1 MEKSTMI
8 RSAVLRVSVGAA
20 LFASFVTAA
29 HAATPAALVR
39 DVRRVP
45 GPNLS
50 SGPSNMVSLGPVALF
65 WASTPLTGA
74 EPYRT
79 DGTAAGTSLITDLC
93 PGRCG
98 SLSVTEHPPIAAAGY
113 AFFLATDGAR
123 GTELWRSDGTAL
135 GTRPMIDLAPGPDD
149 GTYLFLI
156 GGGDRALFATLPP
169 FGEAIDLW
177 SSDGTAAGT
186 LPYARISGD
195 AASALSPPAGIAAPG
210 PLAGGQRLYF
220 WNFFLGGENG
230 VWESDG
236 TAAGTRPIRALPEV
250 SGTRFCSEQGDL
262 PQVAA
267 GGWVISVSGKE
278 SGCEPWLAA
287 DGVARQLA
295 DLAPGS
301 EGSFPHDFVRHG
313 ELTLFVATTAG
324 LGQELWRTDG
334 TAAGTFLLRDTYPGT
349 PSSHPGYLGRRGD
362 KAYFSACDGFH
373 GCELWIT
380 DGTAGSL
387 QLLADLASGAES
399 SSPSPVGMANGRLFF
414 RTFADD
420 GAPELLAIGANDS
433 IVHLAAVAD
442 TQVRTPFAAVE
453 SLAIFGADLGDGF
466 GIELAASDGTPQG
479 TRTLRDLAGRDASSF
494 PDQLT
499 RVAGRVL
506 FTATDDGHGNE
517 VWRTDGTTSG
527 TQLVADMTP
536 PGDESGGGIS
546 FLAPTASGVALQA
559 PDGSIRHARARSGG
573 IDFLFRPAGEFPG
586 ADAGFRL
593 GGKAHFFV
601 TAGDFPEETL
611 ELWQVDGRLTGS
623 RQLAEIARFSPV
635 VGYQVTVAVAPDGR
649 SAFFLPVNT
658 DGQVSDIADGLWTT
672 DISTSGTRRAVP
684 APCAPC
690 SAVRVGDAIVGPGGK
705 LFYVI
710 EDIVD
715 RFTQL
720 WVSDGTAAGTTK
732 LLEGPGRFDGG
743 PIRSLA
749 RLGSRLI
756 FAAADPGHG
765 QELWVSDGTVGG
777 TRRLADL
784 RPGPLP
790 SSPEEL
796 TAVGGR
802 VFFSADDGRTGRELW
817 ATDGTPAGTKR
828 VADLRPGS
836 RSSVPQTLTAIG
848 NRLVFAADDGKHGLE
863 VWSSDG
869 TAAGTRLASDVQVGR
884 LPSSPSDFVALGS
897 DLLFVASRLATGRE
911 LFRLPLSALGTP

>member
-1 MEKSTMI
+1 MI
-8 RSAVLRVSVGAA
+8 RSAVWRISVGAA
-20 LFASFVTAA
+20 LCASFVTVAL
-29 HAATPAALVR
+29 AATPATLVR
-39 DVRRVP
+39 DVRRAP

-50 SGPSNMVSLGPVALF
+50 SGPSNMVSLGSVALF

-98 SLSVTEHPPIAAAGY
+98 SLGFPAPSPIAAAGY

-169 FGEAIDLW
+169 FGEGIDLW

-186 LPYARISGD
+186 LPFAHISGD
-195 AASALSPPAGIAAPG
+195 AASALSPPAGSAAPG
-210 PLAGGQRLYF
+210 PLPGGQRLYF
-220 WNFFLGGENG
+220 PNFFLSGENG

-236 TAAGTRPIRALPEV
+236 TAVGTRPIRALPEV

-262 PQVAA
+262 PRIAA
-267 GGWVISVSGKE
+267 GGWVISVSGE
-278 SGCEPWLAA
+278 GTGCEPWLAV
-287 DGVARQLA
+287 DGVARRIA

-301 EGSFPHDFVRHG
+301 EDSFPHDFVRHG

-362 KAYFSACDGFH
+362 KAYFSACDALH
-373 GCELWIT
+373 GCELWVT

-399 SSPSPVGMANGRLFF
+399 SNPSPVGMADGRLFF

-453 SLAIFGADLGDGF
+453 SLAVFGADLGDGF

-479 TRTLRDLAGRDASSF
+479 TKTIRDLAGKDASSF

-499 RVAGRVL
+499 RAAGRLL
-506 FTATDDGHGNE
+506 FTATDDGHGTE
-517 VWRTDGTTSG
+517 VWRTDGTTAG
-527 TQLVADMTP
+527 TELVADLTP
-536 PGDESGGGIS
+536 PGDAFGGIS
-546 FLAPTASGVALQA
+546 FLAPTATGVALQA
-559 PDGSIRHARARSGG
+559 PDGSIRHARARTGG
-573 IDFLFRPAGEFPG
+573 IDFLFRPPGEFPG

-593 GGKAHFFV
+593 GGKAHFLV
-601 TAGDFPEETL
+601 QAGDFPEATL
-611 ELWQVDGRLTGS
+611 ELWQVDGRPAGS
-623 RQLAEIARFSPV
+623 QELAEIARFNPI
-635 VGYQVTVAVAPDGR
+635 VGYRVTVAVAPDSR
-649 SAFFLPVNT
+649 SVYFLPVNT
-658 DGQVSDIADGLWTT
+658 DGSVGDIFDGLWRT
-672 DISTSGTRRAVP
+672 DGTPAGTRRVVAE
-684 APCAPC
+684 PCDPC
-690 SAVRVGDAIVGPGGK
+690 FGVRVGDAIVGPGGK
-705 LFYVI
+705 FFYVVR
-710 EDIVD
+710 DIVD
-715 RFTQL
+715 RFSQL

-732 LLEGPGRFDGG
+732 LVEGPGRFDGG
-743 PIRSLA
+743 EIRSLA

-756 FAAADPGHG
+756 FTAFDFAQG
-765 QELWVSDGTVGG
+765 QELWVTDDTAGG

-784 RPGPLP
+784 RPGLLS
-790 SSPEEL
+790 SSPEQL
-796 TAVGGR
+796 VTVGGR
-802 VFFSADDGRTGRELW
+802 VYFTADDGRTGRELW

-828 VADLRPGS
+828 VADIRPGS
-836 RSSVPQTLTAIG
+836 RSSVPQALAAIG
-848 NRLVFAADDGKHGLE
+848 NRLVFAADDGIHGLE

-869 TAAGTRLASDVQVGR
+869 TAAGTRLASDVQVGI
-884 LPSSPSDFVALGS
+884 LPSSPGDFMVLGS
-897 DLLFVASRLATGRE
+897 NLLFVASRLGTGRE
-911 LFRLPLSALGTP
+911 LFRLPLSALGAP